1 MTKHAARNT
10 QLTPRSAFR
19 APRSGPLVRALL
31 AWFSANARDLPWRRT
46 RDPYAIW
53 VSEIMLQQ
61 TQVVTVI
68 PYWRR
73 WMRELPTLRSVAKAR
88 PAKLRKLWEGL
99 GYYTRVRNLQR
110 AARQVV
116 EKHRGRFPQNFDD
129 ILALPGIGRYTA
141 GAIASIAFN
150 QPRPILDGNVMRVL
164 ARLFA
169 IRSNVR
175 QGQAKAQLWQLA
187 AELVSHAS
195 RITHDGS
202 PCSALNQSLMELGAV
217 ICAPRRPRC
226 DACPLARLC
235 VGRRLGLAAKLPNNG
250 RRAKSEARH
259 IAAFLVSR
267 RGRILARQRP
277 AGGINAHFWELPNVE
292 LHGQHQNLARCAHGA
307 LGIELRTTKPLCVV
321 SHNIARYRIRVEVF
335 TGELLR
341 PLPKGRWLTPAELR
355 QKAFTGLD
363 RKVLRRLRLA

>member
-10 QLTPRSAFR
+10 QLIPRSAFR

-73 WMRELPTLRSVAKAR
+73 WMRDLPTLRSVAKAK

-110 AARQVV
+110 AARQII
-116 EKHRGRFPQNFDD
+116 EQHDGKFPENFDD

-175 QGQAKAQLWQLA
+175 QRQAKAQLWQLA

-202 PCSALNQSLMELGAV
+202 PCSALNQSLMDLGAV

-235 VGRRLGLAAKLPNNG
+235 VGRRLSFAEKLPNNSKPARSKA
-250 RRAKSEARH
+250 RRV
-259 IAAFLVSR
+259 AAFLVSR
-267 RGRILARQRP
+267 RGRVLARQRA
-277 AGGINAHFWELPNVE
+277 AGVVNAHFWELPNVE
-292 LHGQHQNLARCAHGA
+292 LRGKRQNLARCARET
-307 LGIELRTTKPLCVV
+307 LGIEPRATQPLCVV
-321 SHNIARYRIRVEVF
+321 SHNITRYRIRVEVF
-335 TGELLR
+335 AGKLLR
-341 PLPKGRWLTPAELR
+341 PLPKARWLSPAALR
-355 QKAFTGLD
+355 GNAFTGLD
-363 RKVLRRLRLA
+363 RKILRRLRLA